1 MPDAKLLAMTGGTVI
16 GRERRRLALGAAVA
30 ALAVVAALA
39 TGGPARAGAGGGS
52 ALVDIGDFDSPV
64 FVDDAPGAPGHLY
77 VVEQGGTIEVL
88 VSEAQEAEPFL
99 DIADIV
105 ASGGEEGLL
114 SVAFDPDYES
124 NRLFY
129 VYYTTN
135 SHDIR
140 IDRFRRRADDPLSA
154 GVGSRKKVIKIEHDQ
169 ANNHNGG
176 QLQFGPDGYLYAGIG
191 DGGPQGDPE
200 NDAQKKKSLL
210 GKLLRID
217 PLPQGGYDN
226 PPDNPYVGVP
236 GSDEIA
242 ARGLRNPWRF
252 SFDSATGALLL
263 ADVGGGAQ
271 EEVDYDADQGIG
283 ENFGWNDY
291 EGFAETAFGTGG
303 NASPHHEPIADFSH
317 GPPDNFNSITG
328 GYVVHDPGLPA
339 LAGQYLFGDAYNGA
353 VQALQ
358 IPSGAAGSSVGVSV
372 GTLSSFGEGEGNQI
386 YVVDLGGDVY
396 RLEQV
401 N

>member
-1 MPDAKLLAMTGGTVI
+1 MTGGTVI

-291 EGFAETAFGTGG
+291 EGFAETAFGTGATPAPTTSRSRTSATG
-303 NASPHHEPIADFSH
+303 PRTTSTRSPAATSSTIPACPRSRASTSSATPITAPSRPCRS
-317 GPPDNFNSITG
+317 PPAPPAAAWASRSAPSPRSARARATRSTSSTWAATFTG
-328 GYVVHDPGLPA
+328 S
-339 LAGQYLFGDAYNGA
+339 N
-353 VQALQ
+353 
-358 IPSGAAGSSVGVSV
+358 
-372 GTLSSFGEGEGNQI
+372 
-386 YVVDLGGDVY
+386 
-396 RLEQV
+396 R
-401 N
+401 